1 MELLFN
7 PHQQHKYM
15 HIRKIKA
22 LALSLSLI
30 SLLSVSAVSAQETT
44 PEWSVKTGEMFS
56 NAIFLQQSDAGM
68 LIVST
73 AGSLIGIDPAQKTK
87 KWELSEIK
95 GVTEDQFQVLTGTQ
109 YIMVEYQKSMSI
121 GKNKTVIIVD
131 SYTGIIAYNS
141 KDDDI
146 KVRNTRIMP
155 ALKGILIEGV
165 KDSRYFIGFLDFAKS
180 TVTWTKDFGKVKT
193 GGFGIGALKRAVKSY
208 TESIFKAEPLVDPN
222 GKLLFSNDEIL
233 YCVNGQ
239 TGATEWESTFKDDVT
254 AFLFSEDKKQLFVVY
269 DDKLE
274 LVDGGTGKPVYE
286 KPLKPGGKINDIQA
300 LGNANIIMHEDGF
313 NIMEANGKFRWKKD
327 ASSGNTSSVWPVNDG
342 FIALEQ
348 TEKGGKITKVSM
360 EGKELWD
367 ESLGDPIFTV
377 LPISN
382 GVIYITTEKANI
394 LSYEKGKDVWK
405 KDIKIK
411 GTPAFGIDRAKKLV
425 YVYSN
430 DVLSVFN
437 LGDGTYKE
445 IVPELKLKDYDDEKE
460 LAVIEP
466 RSGGIFLHTNQNI
479 AFIKDDGQVLYNK
492 YFKEAGLS
500 KGARGLLKALGTVTS
515 VAGTTYGLAGI
526 GKPQDWEVQQTGA
539 NTYQVD
545 SKQMRTGSAVAEGG
559 SAVFQAAQA
568 RFFAT
573 KSAKNTVYVLS
584 KWDAGNGLIISE
596 KDNGNEIKRIVL
608 NDKTPQY
615 VVDEADFMLYVIV
628 DGKELRAYD
637 IKK

>member
-1 MELLFN
+1 MFKNRILPFAAGC
-7 PHQQHKYM
+7 
-15 HIRKIKA
+15 IF
-22 LALSLSLI
+22 
-30 SLLSVSAVSAQETT
+30 SVSSLFAQET
-44 PEWSVKTGEMFS
+44 PSEWSVKTGDFFS
-56 NAIFLQQSDAGM
+56 NAIFLHQSDAGT
-68 LIVST
+68 LIVSSD
-73 AGSLIGIDPAQKTK
+73 GSLIGIDPVKKTK
-87 KWELSEIK
+87 IWELPEIK
-95 GVTEDQFQVLTGTQ
+95 GIKEDQFQVLAGTQ
-109 YIMVEYQKSMSI
+109 YVMVEYQKSMAI
-121 GKNKTVIIVD
+121 AKNKTVIIID
-131 SYTGIIAYNS
+131 SHTGAIAYNS
-141 KDDDI
+141 KDEEI

-155 ALKGILIEGV
+155 SLQGILIEGV

-180 TVTWTKDFGKVKT
+180 AVTWTKDFGKVKT

-233 YCVNGQ
+233 YCVNGI
-239 TGATEWESTFKDDVT
+239 TGVTEWEATFKDDVT
-254 AFLFSEDKKQLFVVY
+254 AFLFSETKQQLFVVY
-269 DDKLE
+269 DDKME
-274 LVDGGTGKPVYE
+274 LIETATGKPLYE

-300 LGNANIIMHEDGF
+300 LGNANIIMHSDGF

-348 TEKGGKITKVSM
+348 TEKGGKITKVSN

-411 GTPAFGIDRAKKLV
+411 GTPAFGVDAAKKLV

-430 DVLSVFN
+430 DALSMFN
-437 LGDGTYKE
+437 LNDGTYKE
-445 IVPELKLKDYDDEKE
+445 LAPELKLKDYDDEKE

-466 RSGGIFLHTNQNI
+466 RAAGIFIHTNQNI
-479 AFIKDDGQVLYNK
+479 ALVKEDGQIVYNK

-500 KGARGLLKALGTVTS
+500 KGARGLLKALGTVTA
-515 VAGTTYGLAGI
+515 VAGTTYGVAGL
-526 GKPQDWEVQQTGA
+526 GKPQDWEVKQTGA

-545 SKQMRTGSAVAEGG
+545 SKQMRAGSAVADGG

-573 KSAKNTVYVLS
+573 KSAKNTVYILS
-584 KWDAGNGLIISE
+584 KWDAGNGLVISE
-596 KDNGNEIKRIVL
+596 KDNGNELKRIVL

>member
-1 MELLFN
+1 MNMFKNRILPFAAGC
-7 PHQQHKYM
+7 
-15 HIRKIKA
+15 IF
-22 LALSLSLI
+22 
-30 SLLSVSAVSAQETT
+30 SVSSLFAQET
-44 PEWSVKTGEMFS
+44 PSEWSVKTGDFFS
-56 NAIFLQQSDAGM
+56 NAIFLHQSDAGT
-68 LIVST
+68 LIVSSD
-73 AGSLIGIDPAQKTK
+73 GSLIGIDPVKKTK
-87 KWELSEIK
+87 IWELPEIK
-95 GVTEDQFQVLTGTQ
+95 GIKEDQFQVLAGTQ
-109 YIMVEYQKSMSI
+109 YVMVEYQKSMAI
-121 GKNKTVIIVD
+121 AKNKTVIIID
-131 SYTGIIAYNS
+131 SHTGAIAYNS
-141 KDDDI
+141 KDEEI

-155 ALKGILIEGV
+155 SLQGILIEGV

-180 TVTWTKDFGKVKT
+180 AVTWTKDFGKVKT

-233 YCVNGQ
+233 YCVNGI
-239 TGATEWESTFKDDVT
+239 TGVTEWEATFKDDVT
-254 AFLFSEDKKQLFVVY
+254 AFLFSETKQQLFVVY
-269 DDKLE
+269 DDKME
-274 LVDGGTGKPVYE
+274 LIETATGKPLYE

-300 LGNANIIMHEDGF
+300 LGNANIIMHSDGF

-348 TEKGGKITKVSM
+348 TEKGGKITKVSN

-411 GTPAFGIDRAKKLV
+411 GTPAFGVDAAKKLV

-430 DVLSVFN
+430 DALSMFN
-437 LGDGTYKE
+437 LNDGTYKE
-445 IVPELKLKDYDDEKE
+445 LAPELKLKDYDDEKE

-466 RSGGIFLHTNQNI
+466 RAAGIFIHTNQNI
-479 AFIKDDGQVLYNK
+479 ALVKEDGQIVYNK

-500 KGARGLLKALGTVTS
+500 KGARGLLKALGTVTA
-515 VAGTTYGLAGI
+515 VAGTTYGVAGL
-526 GKPQDWEVQQTGA
+526 GKPQDWEVKQTGA

-545 SKQMRTGSAVAEGG
+545 SKQMRAGSAVADGG

-573 KSAKNTVYVLS
+573 KSAKNTVYILS
-584 KWDAGNGLIISE
+584 KWDAGNGLVISE
-596 KDNGNEIKRIVL
+596 KDNGNELKRIVL